1 MNAIVVG
8 DFFGF
13 ALAIPL
19 SLFLA
24 FWMSSVKNTSAV
36 IGGAVIGAF
45 LSFVGVFV
53 WLVTFPLPGLN
64 GASIFFGSL
73 LLSSA
78 AALTLAVLIDVLVAR
93 SSSRDYRRQQVEH
106 ESGV

>member
-1 MNAIVVG
+1 MGAIVVA

-13 ALAIPL
+13 VLAVPV

-24 FWMSSVKNTSAV
+24 FWMSSVKNKAVV
-36 IGGAVIGAF
+36 IGGGLVGAF

-53 WLVTFPLPGLN
+53 WLAAFPLPGAN
-64 GASIFFGSL
+64 GASVFFGSL
-73 LLSSA
+73 LLSSVTG
-78 AALTLAVLIDVLVAR
+78 LTLAVLTDVLVAR
-93 SSSRDYRRQQVEH
+93 RSSRNYLRQQVEH

>member
-1 MNAIVVG
+1 MNAIVVA

-13 ALAIPL
+13 ALAVPV

-24 FWMSSVKNTSAV
+24 FWMSSVKNKSAV
-36 IGGAVIGAF
+36 IGGGLIGAF

-53 WLVTFPLPGLN
+53 WLVTFPLPGAN
-64 GASIFFGSL
+64 GAAVFFGSL
-73 LLSSA
+73 LLSSVA
-78 AALTLAVLIDVLVAR
+78 GLTLAVLTDLLVAR

-106 ESGV
+106 ESRL